1 MRKTLTAHP
10 DTSSAARTVCS
21 CLFLLLAL
29 FLGGCSSQPKAA
41 GVDARYNLSYI
52 HDDLDKHRLDLFVP
66 EKVKNYP
73 MLVFVHGGGWHWGD
87 RRAKIDVYGDIG
99 RSWAQAG
106 IGVAVISYRLGD
118 DHPIAEQIGDVAA
131 AVAWVYKNSGKY
143 GADTSR
149 FFLAGHS
156 AGSHLIAM
164 TAFDSSWLKR
174 AGTSTKIL
182 SGIILWSGLY
192 DVPDAIARAGSMAR
206 KNIWYPVFGKKRDV
220 WTQMSPL
227 TQLLATDDYKA
238 PVLLVTAE
246 RDLDVISL
254 QSETLGRE
262 LQQKGIQVTRVLIPD
277 EGHFSEVFSA
287 DETDSVIRQSILRFT
302 GVIPATDD

>member
-1 MRKTLTAHP
+1 MRKTLTAHT
-10 DTSSAARTVCS
+10 DTLSASRTVCS
-21 CLFLLLAL
+21 CLLLLLAL
-29 FLGGCSSQPKAA
+29 FMTGCTNQPQTP
-41 GVDARYNLSYI
+41 GVDAHYNISYI
-52 HDDLDKHRLDLFVP
+52 NDNLDKHRLDLFTP
-66 EKVKNYP
+66 EKAKDFP

-118 DHPIAEQIGDVAA
+118 DHPIAEQISDVAA
-131 AVAWVYKNSGKY
+131 AVSWVYRNGSKY

-164 TAFDSSWLKR
+164 TAFDPTWLKN
-174 AGTSTKIL
+174 AGTSPDIL

-192 DVPDAIARAGSMAR
+192 DMPDAIARAGSMVR
-206 KNIWYPVFGKKRDV
+206 KNVWYPVFGKKPVLWKR
-220 WTQMSPL
+220 MSPA
-227 TQLLATDDYKA
+227 TQLLANKDFNA

-246 RDLDVISL
+246 RDLDVITL
-254 QSETLGRE
+254 QSEALDRE
-262 LQQKGIQVTRVLIPD
+262 LRQKGIQVTRVLIPD

-287 DETDSVIRQSILRFT
+287 DETDSVIRQNVLQFT
-302 GVIPATDD
+302 GVNP